1 WWTYVAIVFFLAF
14 VQGHEH
20 HDHDHDDYYEELGLG
35 MDASDSDIKKAYRRL
50 SLQYHPDK
58 NPGNTEADTKF
69 QKISKAYEVLSNAET
84 RDIYDLEGVEGLE
97 RHANQGNRPSS
108 PFGRVFALG
117 YKNTIDSRVD
127 AFFGGGGG
135 KPRGPDATV
144 DIPVTLEEL
153 YNGAEKQARF
163 MKNVICR
170 KCRGSG
176 AKDGK
181 MKTCKTCGGQGF
193 VLVQQ
198 QMGPGFTVQM
208 QQQCPKCGGKGKTF
222 KHKCP
227 HCNGNKVVAE
237 EKIITGVIERGMPS
251 NHEIVFERE
260 SEQRPGMIPGNV
272 IMRLIQQPHKT
283 FRRTG
288 DDLHADITISLKDAL
303 LGFESSLIHLDERKV
318 TVEADGVTTPF
329 EVRVL
334 SGEGMPHHNFPSQHG
349 DLHVLHRI
357 QFPKQL
363 SPAQKELVERLLP

>member
-1 WWTYVAIVFFLAF
+1 MRLIVYLFALLAGLML
-14 VQGHEH
+14 VLAHDH
-20 HDHDHDDYYEELGLG
+20 HHHHHDHDDYYDILGLG
-35 MDASDSDIKKAYRRL
+35 MDASEGDIKKAYRRL

-58 NPGNTEADTKF
+58 NPGNADAEAKF
-69 QKISKAYEVLSNAET
+69 QKISRAYEVLSNVET
-84 RDIYDLEGVEGLE
+84 RDIYDLEGEEGLE
-97 RHANQGNRPSS
+97 RHTNQAGRPAS
-108 PFGRVFALG
+108 PF
-117 YKNTIDSRVD
+117 D

-181 MKTCKTCGGQGF
+181 TKPCKTCGGQGI

-227 HCNGNKVVAE
+227 HCHGNKVVAE

-272 IMRLIQQPHKT
+272 IMRLVQQPHKT
-283 FRRTG
+283 FRRAG
-288 DDLHADITISLKDAL
+288 DDLHTEITVSLRDAL
-303 LGFESSLIHLDERKV
+303 LGFEKDLVHLDGRRV
-318 TVEADGVTTPF
+318 TIDADDVTMPF
-329 EVRVL
+329 QVRTL
-334 SGEGMPHHNFPSQHG
+334 HGEGMPHHNFPSNAG

-357 QFPKQL
+357 QFPSQL
-363 SPAQKELVERLLP
+363 SDAQKELIERLLP